1 MVLIES
7 EQAQASDEPVLEDP
21 RRNGGCNRF
30 TRPRAKGGLPPAVR
44 DALRRSRSVTGEGI
58 RAPKGARPAARRDQH
73 AQHRQP
79 PQQPPGGYPQR
90 RWTPARPRSP
100 LPRRRLGCRSVW
112 RDPASSWTAT
122 RSSCPAARRQ
132 PRCPQI
138 SALLRAGPS
147 AQAPLR
153 CVCLCD
159 FSVFFF
165 SVEAPP
171 TGNVVPGEVSLWL
184 DIRVDS
190 P

>member
-1 MVLIES
+1 MVKVMVLIES

-112 RDPASSWTAT
+112 RDPASRCLVA
-122 RSSCPAARRQ
+122 RPPAASGGCRAGHSSVRRS
-132 PRCPQI
+132 R
-138 SALLRAGPS
+138 LRATS
-147 AQAPLR
+147 LETES
-153 CVCLCD
+153 
-159 FSVFFF
+159 SVASIFAKYPRYLGVLTPITMGYPGIS
-165 SVEAPP
+165 SVSIEPK
-171 TGNVVPGEVSLWL
+171 W
-184 DIRVDS
+184 
-190 P
+190 

>member
-7 EQAQASDEPVLEDP
+7 EQAQASDEQVLEDP

-122 RSSCPAARRQ
+122 RSSSPAARRQ
-132 PRCPQI
+132 PRCPRI

-147 AQAPLR
+147 AQAPSAQGPQLLS
-153 CVCLCD
+153 VCAIFPC
-159 FSVFFF
+159 FFF

-171 TGNVVPGEVSLWL
+171 TGSTWGSISRHPL
-184 DIRVDS
+184 
-190 P
+190 

>member
-138 SALLRAGPS
+138 SALLRAGALS
-147 AQAPLR
+147 SGALALR
-153 CVCLCD
+153 LSVR
-159 FSVFFF
+159 FFRVFFLGGG
-165 SVEAPP
+165 SP
-171 TGNVVPGEVSLWL
+171 T
-184 DIRVDS
+184 R
-190 P
+190 